1 MHPANIKPA
10 AVPSTSVDTNM
21 KDFHISNETVMKTIR
36 GLFKLQKVL
45 VSPKKVKETLY
56 RLKAWFDN
64 FTGNEE
70 EAASGYLLA
79 KMKESVLSASANS
92 ELDEPN
98 VLMFRYGLSTA
109 VDSADKPF
117 FDLFDLLILTFIMTD
132 RDGLYQLEV
141 DRDFSQ
147 RMFEI
152 GDFDLPNEDD
162 RMFALIAESIRRL
175 EIRVHLASLIM
186 KEEKRVK
193 DLGREFNICNDE

>member
-1 MHPANIKPA
+1 M
-10 AVPSTSVDTNM
+10 
-21 KDFHISNETVMKTIR
+21 
-36 GLFKLQKVL
+36 
-45 VSPKKVKETLY
+45 Y
-56 RLKAWFDN
+56 RLKAWFDH
-64 FTGNEE
+64 FEGNEE
-70 EAASGYLLA
+70 EAASGYLLS
-79 KMKESVLSASANS
+79 KMKEAILSASANS

-98 VLMFRYGLSTA
+98 VLMFRFGLATA
-109 VDSADKPF
+109 TDKAGKPY

-147 RMFEI
+147 KLFEI

-193 DLGREFNICNDE
+193 DLGREFNICADE

>member
-1 MHPANIKPA
+1 
-10 AVPSTSVDTNM
+10 
-21 KDFHISNETVMKTIR
+21 
-36 GLFKLQKVL
+36 
-45 VSPKKVKETLY
+45 
-56 RLKAWFDN
+56 
-64 FTGNEE
+64 
-70 EAASGYLLA
+70 
-79 KMKESVLSASANS
+79 MKESILSASANA
-92 ELDEPN
+92 EIDEPN

-109 VDSADKPF
+109 VDSAGKAS

-141 DRDFSQ
+141 DREFSQ

-162 RMFALIAESIRRL
+162 RMFGLIAESVRRL

-193 DLGREFNICNDE
+193 DLGREFNICSDE